1 MNLDPFQYKASLCTG
16 TWFGQ
21 ISQRLQDVL
30 LSNALVQKL
39 PRGHRLFSRGETPNG
54 LYVVVDGAVR
64 ITGNSVDGKE
74 AILTMA
80 EPPTWFGAVS
90 ALDGLPH
97 THNAVVNVSSTLLN
111 IPQASFQSVLKGEPT
126 LYKEVGLLIAYQ
138 LRLAFVAVEEYAHD
152 SVTARLARRLIM
164 ISNSYG
170 QWTDRR
176 RIAVS
181 LKQEELAFMLATSRQ
196 TINHLLKDMESQGLI
211 RLTYGEIVITD
222 LPRLRLLGQCTDSE
236 KTVPLQQKWECRDRD
251 VKIQV

>member
-1 MNLDPFQYKASLCTG
+1 MTVDPFQYKALLCTG
-16 TWFGQ
+16 TWFGR
-21 ISQRLQDVL
+21 ISQSLQDVL

-39 PRGHRLFSRGETPNG
+39 PRGHWLFSRGETPSG

-64 ITGNSVDGKE
+64 ITGNSFAGKE

-90 ALDGLPH
+90 ALDCLPH
-97 THNAVVNVSSTLLN
+97 THTAVVNVNSTLLN
-111 IPQASFQSVLKGEPT
+111 IPQGAFQAILKSEPE
-126 LYKEVGLLIAYQ
+126 LYKEVGLLLAYQ
-138 LRLAFVAVEEYAHD
+138 LRLAFIAVEEHAHD
-152 SVTARLARRLIM
+152 SVIARLARRLIL

-176 RIAVS
+176 RVAVS

-196 TINHLLKDMESQGLI
+196 TINHLLKEMEAQGLI
-211 RLTYGEIVITD
+211 HLTYGEIVITD
-222 LPRLRLLGQCTDSE
+222 LPRLRQLGQPTASDNS
-236 KTVPLQQKWECRDRD
+236 VPLQQEWDGTERV

>member
-1 MNLDPFQYKASLCTG
+1 MNSGPFLYKASLCTG
-16 TWFGQ
+16 TWFGRL
-21 ISQRLQDVL
+21 SQPLQDIL

-64 ITGNSVDGKE
+64 ITANNIAGKE

-90 ALDGLPH
+90 ALDCLPH
-97 THNAVVNVSSTLLN
+97 THTAVVNVNSTLLN
-111 IPQASFQSVLKGEPT
+111 IPQGSFQAILKKEPV
-126 LYKEVGLLIAYQ
+126 LYKEVGLLLAYQ
-138 LRLAFVAVEEYAHD
+138 LRLAFIAVEEQAHD
-152 SVTARLARRLIM
+152 SVTARLARRLIL

-196 TINHLLKDMESQGLI
+196 TINHLLKDMEAQGLI
-211 RLTYGEIVITD
+211 RLTYGEISIID

-236 KTVPLQQKWECRDRD
+236 GTVPIQDLRDRE
-251 VKIQV
+251 VKIEV